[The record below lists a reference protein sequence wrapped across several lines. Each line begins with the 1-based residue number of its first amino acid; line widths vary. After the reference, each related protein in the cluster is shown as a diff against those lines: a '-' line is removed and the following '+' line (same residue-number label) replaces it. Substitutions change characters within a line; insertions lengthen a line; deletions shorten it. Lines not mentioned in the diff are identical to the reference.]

1 MNKIWQWI
9 RRAVPD
15 IVFWV
20 PFGFAALLSQQM
32 LADPNN
38 AWVAFYSY
46 FPMVFLFV
54 GGGFIV
60 LVKRIRKLETQLQE
74 KAALS

>member
-1 MNKIWQWI
+1 MNKLWQWV
-9 RRAVPD
+9 RRALPD

-20 PFGFAALLSQQM
+20 PFGAAIFLSQKM

-38 AWVAFYSY
+38 AWVAFYS
-46 FPMVFLFV
+46 FLPMVFFFV

-60 LVKRIRKLETQLQE
+60 LVKRIRKLEAQLQE